1 MELIKRRNCCMCY
14 SIIEHFY
21 TIPRLPVFASSI
33 SQEIELDIFA
43 DQAWGECDSCGL
55 IQLMELVPV
64 DVLYSKNHNA
74 EVVGQIWKQHHS
86 EFADFIYNFNPRDI
100 LEVGASHGH
109 LADLLILKVR
119 DLSYTMLDPNLGK
132 IRLSG
137 VRKISGF
144 IEDHTE
150 LINGSDIVMSHV
162 LEHIYDSGEFLK
174 LLSKNMRAG
183 NRLFLSTPQI
193 YEWLKLR
200 SPNALNFEHTF
211 FLNMDQVISKLKI
224 LGFDLIQ
231 QSNFQTHSLFSVFEK
246 RISAVP
252 SIENYVNDSIYKAEF
267 QNFIEETREFSQL
280 VNESVSNLNS
290 RVYLYGAS
298 LFSQTL
304 LSFGLSE
311 DHIDGVLDNAKSKWG
326 ERLYGTSLRVESPEI
341 LALNNDATV
350 ILKMGPYQNEIK
362 KQLEGIN
369 PSITILE

>member
-1 MELIKRRNCCMCY
+1 
-14 SIIEHFY
+14 
-21 TIPRLPVFASSI
+21 
-33 SQEIELDIFA
+33 
-43 DQAWGECDSCGL
+43 
-55 IQLMELVPV
+55 
-64 DVLYSKNHNA
+64 
-74 EVVGQIWKQHHS
+74 
-86 EFADFIYNFNPRDI
+86 
-100 LEVGASHGH
+100 
-109 LADLLILKVR
+109 
-119 DLSYTMLDPNLGK
+119 
-132 IRLSG
+132 
-137 VRKISGF
+137 
-144 IEDHTE
+144 
-150 LINGSDIVMSHV
+150 
-162 LEHIYDSGEFLK
+162 
-174 LLSKNMRAG
+174 
-183 NRLFLSTPQI
+183 
-193 YEWLKLR
+193 
-200 SPNALNFEHTF
+200 
-211 FLNMDQVISKLKI
+211 MDQVISKLKI